1 MNLGVLPLKIIDLT
15 LELYDGLVTDNDL
28 PAIGIK
34 DEPFEHEG
42 KSDSHPKGCRSK
54 LISFSD
60 HSGTHVD
67 VAPRYSEN
75 GESVENINLKNM
87 FGDALILDVS
97 LLKATHE
104 PVTKDLLEEAER
116 RQGVYVEKDDIVLIR
131 TWGKSWGE
139 EGFFEAQA
147 LDDSVAQWLIE
158 KQIHIVGLD
167 LPNADL
173 NQDSESGIH
182 QKLLKNDIYI
192 VENLVNL
199 EKLPKHS
206 RFLFFGIP
214 LKLKNA
220 TASPIRALSILDSQL
235 I

>member
-1 MNLGVLPLKIIDLT
+1 MNLGVLSLKIIDLT
-15 LELYDGLVTDNDL
+15 LELYDGLVTNNDL

-34 DEPFEHEG
+34 DEPLEHKG
-42 KSDSHPKGCRSK
+42 KYDSLPKGHRSK

-67 VAPRYSEN
+67 VASHYSEN
-75 GESVENINLKNM
+75 GDSVETINLKNM

-97 LLKATHE
+97 MLKATHE

-139 EGFFEAQA
+139 KGFFEAQA
-147 LDDSVAQWLIE
+147 LDESVAQWLIE

-182 QKLLKNDIYI
+182 QKLLNHDIYI

>member
-1 MNLGVLPLKIIDLT
+1 MKIIDLT
-15 LELYDGLVTDNDL
+15 LELYDGLVTSNEL
-28 PAIGIK
+28 PEVGIK
-34 DEPFEHEG
+34 NNNSFEQ
-42 KSDSHPKGCRSK
+42 KDTSNPLPKGFHSK
-54 LISFSD
+54 MISFSD

-67 VAPRYSEN
+67 APSHFLEN
-75 GESVENINLKNM
+75 EESVENINLKKM

-97 LLKATHE
+97 MLKVPHE
-104 PVTKDLLEEAER
+104 PVTKELLEEAER

-131 TWGKSWGE
+131 TWERTWGE

-147 LDDSVAQWLIE
+147 LDDSAANWFIE

-173 NQDSESGIH
+173 NHNTESRIH
-182 QKLLKNDIYI
+182 QKLLSNEIYI

>member
-1 MNLGVLPLKIIDLT
+1 MKIIDLT
-15 LELYDGLVTDNDL
+15 LELYDGLVTNNDL

-34 DEPFEHEG
+34 DEPLEHKG
-42 KSDSHPKGCRSK
+42 KHDSLPRGFRTK

-67 VAPRYSEN
+67 VPSHF
-75 GESVENINLKNM
+75 SVNEDSFEYIKLKNM

-97 LLKATHE
+97 MLKATDE

-131 TWGKSWGE
+131 IWGQEWGK

-147 LDDSVAQWLIE
+147 LDDSVAEWFIE
-158 KQIHIVGLD
+158 KQVHIVGLD
-167 LPNADL
+167 LPNADS

-182 QKLLKNDIYI
+182 QKLLNNDIYI

>member
-1 MNLGVLPLKIIDLT
+1 MKIIDLT
-15 LELYDGLVTDNDL
+15 LELYDGLVTNNDL

-34 DEPFEHEG
+34 DEPLEHKG
-42 KSDSHPKGCRSK
+42 KYDSLPKGYRSK
-54 LISFSD
+54 LISFYD

-67 VAPRYSEN
+67 VASHYSEN
-75 GESVENINLKNM
+75 GESVDTINLKNM

-97 LLKATHE
+97 MLKATHE
-104 PVTKDLLEEAER
+104 PVTKDLLEEAEL

-173 NQDSESGIH
+173 NQDSESRFH
-182 QKLLKNDIYI
+182 QKLLNNDIYI

-206 RFLFFGIP
+206 RFLFF
-214 LKLKNA
+214 
-220 TASPIRALSILDSQL
+220 RDSFKTKKCNSL
-235 I
+235 TYKSTIDT